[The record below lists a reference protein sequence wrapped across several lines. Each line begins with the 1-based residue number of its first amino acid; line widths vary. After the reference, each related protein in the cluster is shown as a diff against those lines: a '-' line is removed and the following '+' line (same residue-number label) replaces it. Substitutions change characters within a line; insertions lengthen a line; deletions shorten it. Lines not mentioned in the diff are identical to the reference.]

1 MLDMNSNLFDTK
13 RFKPFSLA
21 VTMPMLVLLL
31 IGIITLYS
39 TSISPTQENTD
50 LSIVLK
56 QLLFIAIGAISYI
69 LFSCI
74 DLSYL
79 KHWQVVGVIYIFT
92 IILLIATI
100 MFGPEIANVK
110 RWLIIGGI
118 QVQPS
123 EIAKLSVIL
132 VTAVVFSYKEKY
144 NELILFLI
152 SFILVVPITALI
164 YIQPSGSMATLVL
177 MIWFVTAF
185 LGLNNPLRNTVLL
198 IIIGGITG
206 SFVISSITS
215 NPLWFLLSIPSI
227 ILAIFGFYSKNNWK
241 SFVLI
246 SVIISLVLGI
256 SSQFVWND
264 ILKDYQRKRIEA
276 FLNPEETK
284 EDIGFNVNQSRIAI
298 GSGQIFG
305 KGFGN
310 GTQSKRNFLP
320 EYQTDF
326 IFASYAEEFGLVGS
340 LILFLLYG
348 VIIITAY
355 LTAIKFCKDTMF
367 SLICAGIGTKILFEV
382 FINIGTNLGVIPA
395 TGIPL
400 PMISAGGTSII
411 VTLSCLG
418 ILQNIYSKGNLK
430 LRTGKKDI
438 LEVYEE

>member
-1 MLDMNSNLFDTK
+1 MNSSLFDTK
-13 RFKPFSLA
+13 RFKPFSFA
-21 VTMPMLVLLL
+21 ITVPMTMLLL

-39 TSISPTQENTD
+39 TSISPTEESTD
-50 LSIVLK
+50 LSIVMK
-56 QLLFIAIGAISYI
+56 QLLYIAIGA
-69 LFSCI
+69 LFYFLLTYT

-79 KHWQVVGVIYIFT
+79 KHWQVAGGIY
-92 IILLIATI
+92 LATI
-100 MFGPEIANVK
+100 GLLCATLAFGPEIANVK

-132 VTAVVFSYKEKY
+132 VTSAVFSYKEKY

-152 SFILVVPITALI
+152 SFVLVIPIVALI

-185 LGLNNPLRNTVLL
+185 LGLNNPLRNTALL
-198 IIIGGITG
+198 MIIGGITG

-215 NPLWFLLSIPSI
+215 NPLWFLLSVPSI
-227 ILAIFGFYSKNNWK
+227 VLAIFGFYSKNNWK
-241 SFVLI
+241 SFVLV
-246 SVIISLVLGI
+246 SVILSIVLGV

-326 IFASYAEEFGLVGS
+326 IFASYAEEFGLIGS
-340 LILFLLYG
+340 LILFFLYG

-355 LTAIKFCKDTMF
+355 LTAIKFSKDTMF

-411 VTLSCLG
+411 VTLSSLG
-418 ILQNIYSKGNLK
+418 ILQNIYSKGSSK